1 MSGEQTDHTAPTLAH
16 ARNATIVCGTF
27 GRIATTRSPGTTPSA
42 RSDAASD
49 ATWRSSSRHE
59 TSPQRAGLVARD
71 DRGPRVGRVAERLV
85 GDVQPRAGKPLRP
98 GHRTPAEHALVR
110 HRGADVEEVPDRAP
124 EALEVGDRPAPQR
137 LVVGERQ
144 AALAFEPRQ
153 ERRDAGAPDPLR
165 RGTPKGLDAR
175 HGAVSASLR
184 ARRSRRDFIGTAFV
198 SAGGVARA

>member
-27 GRIATTRSPGTTPSA
+27 GRIATTRSPGATPSA

-59 TSPQRAGLVARD
+59 TSRSAPDSSPATIAHRAI
-71 DRGPRVGRVAERLV
+71 GRVAKRLV

-110 HRGADVEEVPDRAP
+110 HRRPDIEEVPDRAP
-124 EALEVGDRPAPQR
+124 EALEIGDRPAPQR
-137 LVVGERQ
+137 FVVGELQ
-144 AALAFEPRQ
+144 AALALKPRQ
-153 ERRDAGAPDPLR
+153 ERRDACAPGPLR
-165 RGTPKGLDAR
+165 RRTPKGLDAR
-175 HGAVSASLR
+175 HGAASASLR
-184 ARRSRRDFIGTAFV
+184 ACRARRDFIGTAFE
-198 SAGGVARA
+198 SCGGSREA